1 MLCILQNETETELL
15 LLSPP
20 PPTHRLLNL
29 GFTKSKPLF
38 TGTVQMWIKDREE
51 VHGGPPGT
59 I

>member
-15 LLSPP
+15 FPP
-20 PPTHRLLNL
+20 RLLNL